1 VVTGSDFSDHLMRAK
16 LTPAFVIKAA
26 TDLERVILWDEAMPG
41 FGLMVTRNGHKSYV
55 VDYRAAGRKRRMH
68 LKTGL
73 TLTDARREAK
83 AILGAVAKG
92 GDPLSERR
100 KAKSGTLRAIV
111 EEYLV
116 REGDRL
122 RTIDERRTVLE
133 RLVLPKLGARPIN
146 DITRT
151 DIVRLLD
158 KIADGNGAPM
168 ADHVLAYLRRV
179 LTWHASRSDDFRS
192 PIVRGMAR
200 TSPKQRRRQ
209 RALSDD
215 ELRAVWRAAGESP
228 NAFSYLVQF
237 LLLTATRRNEAAH
250 MRRGELSGDEWTIPQ
265 ERYKTGLELVVPL
278 SPAGRAVLDKVP
290 KVGKSGFVFT
300 TDGKHP
306 IAGFSKFKRAFDAK
320 VLAELGKQDPEAK
333 PLPNWTLHDLRRTAR
348 SLMSRAGV
356 PTDHAERCLGHVIGG
371 VWGVYDKYEYLPE
384 KRRAFEALAALIE
397 RIVNPPAANVASLDE
412 RRAKSAAS

>member
-1 VVTGSDFSDHLMRAK
+1 MRAK

-68 LKTGL
+68 LKPGL

-100 KAKSGTLRAIV
+100 KAKSGTLRAVV

-133 RLVLPKLGARPIN
+133 RLVLPKLGAHPIN

-200 TSPKQRRRQ
+200 TIPS
-209 RALSDD
+209 SG
-215 ELRAVWRAAGESP
+215 AG
-228 NAFSYLVQF
+228 
-237 LLLTATRRNEAAH
+237 
-250 MRRGELSGDEWTIPQ
+250 SGPC
-265 ERYKTGLELVVPL
+265 
-278 SPAGRAVLDKVP
+278 
-290 KVGKSGFVFT
+290 
-300 TDGKHP
+300 
-306 IAGFSKFKRAFDAK
+306 
-320 VLAELGKQDPEAK
+320 
-333 PLPNWTLHDLRRTAR
+333 RT
-348 SLMSRAGV
+348 M
-356 PTDHAERCLGHVIGG
+356 
-371 VWGVYDKYEYLPE
+371 
-384 KRRAFEALAALIE
+384 
-397 RIVNPPAANVASLDE
+397 N
-412 RRAKSAAS
+412 